1 MKLKLD
7 ENLGIRGSQLLR
19 EAGHE
24 VATVSEQNLCGV
36 GNEALLSACQSE
48 ERVLVALD
56 LEFGNPLRFKPSE
69 YAGIIVLRLPS
80 RPAMSDLIDAIK
92 TLIGGLERE
101 KIKGRLWIVQ
111 RGRIRIF
118 QDE

>member
-36 GNEALLSACQSE
+36 GNEALLSVCQSE
-48 ERVLVALD
+48 ERVLVTLE

-92 TLIGGLERE
+92 TLIGGLEKE
-101 KIKGRLWIVQ
+101 KIKGKLWIVQ